1 MMSYRNY
8 ITFRRNL
15 DVVATAAKIA
25 YYLRPFIEWIWRSV
39 A

>member
-1 MMSYRNY
+1 MSRIRNCKK
-8 ITFRRNL
+8 IHRNL
-15 DVVATAAKIA
+15 NVFATAAKIA